1 MDANINKY
9 WVPTVYTWWLF
20 PRFQSWF
27 CVHVSHTGLNLSD
40 LALSTSFLT
49 ALQSQWSLSVPRI
62 LSSFLAQGLFTY
74 SFLFLELLFT
84 LLILLHPT
92 AFNSN
97 IISFWVKS
105 CRVVA
110 LYFFQ
115 TSSQSE
121 TFLLLYPPPP
131 TPSRTK
137 TVNVFPTA
145 SPGLRTVHISTGGSW
160 YILYLNECWR

>member
-20 PRFQSWF
+20 PCFQSWF
-27 CVHVSHTGLNLSD
+27 CIHVSHTGLNLSD

-74 SFLFLELLFT
+74 SFLFLNYFSHCLFFCT
-84 LLILLHPT
+84 LQLSTQTSSP
-92 AFNSN
+92 
-97 IISFWVKS
+97 K
-105 CRVVA
+105 RVA

-121 TFLLLYPPPP
+121 TFLFVYPPPP

-137 TVNVFPTA
+137 TVNVFPNCL
-145 SPGLRTVHISTGGSW
+145 SRTYNSA
-160 YILYLNECWR
+160 Y

>member
-20 PRFQSWF
+20 PCFQSWF
-27 CVHVSHTGLNLSD
+27 CIHVSLTGLNLSD

-92 AFNSN
+92 AFQQYALNCLCHDTSKFGWNCHCWFIDWFSN
-97 IISFWVKS
+97 LRWNTNIF
-105 CRVVA
+105 RVI
-110 LYFFQ
+110 F
-115 TSSQSE
+115 
-121 TFLLLYPPPP
+121 
-131 TPSRTK
+131 
-137 TVNVFPTA
+137 
-145 SPGLRTVHISTGGSW
+145 GRTVPQPSTNRMPW
-160 YILYLNECWR
+160 AILSLVPKAEPQPAVVGL